1 MFEGIIVF
9 TPTEMKKV
17 KILVFDDYLEDIM
30 EELSEAAVFHMVDV
44 GEKIDEWEGVTPV
57 SIDETHG
64 SCNDILRKVNQ
75 LIDILHVSETTG
87 DAEYIKSQ
95 VNELRR
101 EKTTLRRLEDI
112 SGDLG
117 NIEEVVSPVLEK
129 IDEINAKISVLEEL
143 RSELA
148 ILDKH
153 SVDLKLLEPSPILYS
168 VAGIIDKND
177 MPALDAPPDDLN
189 DEYVLSKSPL
199 NEDLLLVMTTTQANK
214 EVLNQFLSSLNFKTF
229 SACLDGRSLEEIKEE
244 LMEIKKEKSEL
255 EDRLEDLSKE
265 HQKSLLIWRNILD
278 TERQMIEAGNMLGKT
293 EKVYA
298 LEGWIP
304 QKEVNEL
311 VKRVQEAS
319 NKYVFIKVEDPRPED
334 DVPTSLENPRL
345 VKPFEVLTETFGLP
359 RYDEIDPTP
368 VLAVTFPMIFGL
380 MFGDFGHGLMVALIG
395 LALFTRGKNAIKD
408 LGFITLTCGVSA
420 IVFGILYNDFFG
432 LHGTVFGLPEKPLW
446 INPVHD
452 AKSFLITAIA
462 VGAIH
467 ISIGFLLG
475 TVKLIKNK
483 QYIHAL
489 TEPITKLWLYW
500 GIIST
505 LCLTV
510 LQPEVDIIPLIIPLV
525 VLPFLILA
533 LSDLL
538 KHLPDLKPKDIVG
551 LLCNGAFEAAD
562 SILIFLSNTISYSRI
577 FALVLVHA
585 GLFCALFEVV
595 GALVGIDVEHLE
607 HHGIELATIL
617 SPNGLIWFVTIAIG
631 TVAILA
637 LEGLIVFLHTLRLHY
652 YEWFTKFFDGG
663 GTKYRPFTIKRVY
676 TCT

>member
-304 QKEVNEL
+304 QKEVN
-311 VKRVQEAS
+311 
-319 NKYVFIKVEDPRPED
+319 
-334 DVPTSLENPRL
+334 
-345 VKPFEVLTETFGLP
+345 
-359 RYDEIDPTP
+359 
-368 VLAVTFPMIFGL
+368 
-380 MFGDFGHGLMVALIG
+380 
-395 LALFTRGKNAIKD
+395 
-408 LGFITLTCGVSA
+408 
-420 IVFGILYNDFFG
+420 
-432 LHGTVFGLPEKPLW
+432 
-446 INPVHD
+446 
-452 AKSFLITAIA
+452 
-462 VGAIH
+462 
-467 ISIGFLLG
+467 
-475 TVKLIKNK
+475 
-483 QYIHAL
+483 
-489 TEPITKLWLYW
+489 
-500 GIIST
+500 
-505 LCLTV
+505 
-510 LQPEVDIIPLIIPLV
+510 
-525 VLPFLILA
+525 
-533 LSDLL
+533 
-538 KHLPDLKPKDIVG
+538 
-551 LLCNGAFEAAD
+551 
-562 SILIFLSNTISYSRI
+562 
-577 FALVLVHA
+577 
-585 GLFCALFEVV
+585 
-595 GALVGIDVEHLE
+595 
-607 HHGIELATIL
+607 
-617 SPNGLIWFVTIAIG
+617 
-631 TVAILA
+631 
-637 LEGLIVFLHTLRLHY
+637 
-652 YEWFTKFFDGG
+652 
-663 GTKYRPFTIKRVY
+663 
-676 TCT
+676 